1 METVTLLAQA
11 AVTACLAGWMLT
23 AVKDNWMHPEINLEG
38 VAMVMRFDRM
48 ARDFP
53 EDYAKLAHRRVDD
66 PTLHKMVFR
75 MIVAFETVSAIL
87 LVIGALFLFL
97 AAFGAASVV
106 TAKAVSVAGTVLF
119 SCTWSGF
126 VAGGNH
132 YAYWYCHEAA
142 QTTHMILVAWGF
154 LATILLLAV

>member
-1 METVTLLAQA
+1 METLALLAQS
-11 AVTACLAGWMLT
+11 AVTACLAAWMVT
-23 AVKDNWMHPEINLEG
+23 AVKDNWLHPDINLEG

-48 ARDFP
+48 ARDYP

-66 PTLHKMVFR
+66 ARTHRLVFR
-75 MIVAFETVSAIL
+75 LILAFETVSAAL
-87 LVIGALFLFL
+87 LTIGALFLFL
-97 AAFGAASVV
+97 AAFGAAGLVIAKSV
-106 TAKAVSVAGTVLF
+106 AVAGTVLF

-132 YAYWYCHEAA
+132 FAYWYCHEAA